1 MFTKRMIMTGLAVAV
16 SASAAMAG
24 TKYQANIVPSSAT
37 NPPTNPT
44 LSSKGKASLK
54 DTGDIKVGIKGVT
67 DGGGVLAN
75 STTAFKDSGNT
86 TIDGSEYIYIAKGRF
101 VSLGVDFEAYV
112 PVPVKNGNGKGA
124 VNLAS
129 QFGAIPAG
137 VGRGVEITGGE
148 VWGPLGVA
156 TLAACQ
162 ADVTAGVSIV
172 LPDNDCRG
180 GTQIGV
186 AGIIVP

>member
-1 MFTKRMIMTGLAVAV
+1 MIMTGLAVAV

-54 DTGDIKVGIKGVT
+54 DDGSIKVGVKGVT
-67 DGGGVLAN
+67 DAGGLPAES
-75 STTAFKDSGNT
+75 STSLKDTGLL
-86 TIDGSEYIYIAKGRF
+86 DGSEYIYIAKGRF
-101 VSLGVDFEAYV
+101 VSLAVNFEAYV
-112 PVPVKNGNGKGA
+112 PMAVKKGSGKGS
-124 VNLAS
+124 VNLAA
-129 QFGAIPAG
+129 QFGAIPTG

-148 VWGPLGVA
+148 VWGPLGTA

-172 LPDNDCRG
+172 LPDNNCRG

-186 AGIIVP
+186 AGIAVP